1 MITCYWRLT
10 RFKIILSPS
19 SFPPYR
25 HHVDMAIHSRNSSLS
40 SLASVSPALST
51 SSLPKTD
58 SSRTN
63 TLAVTQI
70 PRAFFE
76 PIVLDALREYFEGFG
91 EIHTWAPLKAFAR
104 IIVVYYD
111 EEAVELAKEG
121 SDGLFIDT
129 GDAL

>member
-1 MITCYWRLT
+1 MT
-10 RFKIILSPS
+10 
-19 SFPPYR
+19 
-25 HHVDMAIHSRNSSLS
+25 IHSRNSSLS
-40 SLASVSPALST
+40 SLGPVSPTLST
-51 SSLPKTD
+51 SSLPKSD

-76 PIVLDALREYFEGFG
+76 PVVINTLRRYFEGFG
-91 EIHTWAPLKAFAR
+91 EVHTWAPLKAFGR

-121 SDGLFIDT
+121 SDGLFIETADFQ
-129 GDAL
+129 